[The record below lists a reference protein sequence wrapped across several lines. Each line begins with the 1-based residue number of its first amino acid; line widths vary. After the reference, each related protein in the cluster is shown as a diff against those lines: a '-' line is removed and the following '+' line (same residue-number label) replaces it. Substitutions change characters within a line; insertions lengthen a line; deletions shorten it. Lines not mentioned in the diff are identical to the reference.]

1 MISPSSGGLDGYLT
15 SDLPV
20 ELDGPRLTADERA
33 ALLTLHNELVVTGEA
48 EWILGDE

>member
-1 MISPSSGGLDGYLT
+1 MISPFSGGLDGYLT

-20 ELDGPRLTADERA
+20 ELDGPTLTADERA
-33 ALLTLHNELVVTGEA
+33 ALLAVHKEFVVTGEA